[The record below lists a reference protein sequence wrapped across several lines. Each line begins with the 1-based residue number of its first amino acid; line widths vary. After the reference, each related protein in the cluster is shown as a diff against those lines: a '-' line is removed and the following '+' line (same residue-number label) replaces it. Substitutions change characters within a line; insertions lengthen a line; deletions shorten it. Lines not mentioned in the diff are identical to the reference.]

1 MRPAI
6 FYALF
11 IQASLVASVQAQEIC
26 GLQNAV
32 YPQML
37 KDGFENV
44 GTPAAITFAPAV
56 KTSKVITLGPALA
69 MAPIPNG
76 STPPTISITEPLAG
90 AVIEGRRVQVRGA
103 FTGPAG
109 TGVSVNGLPAILQ
122 GNQFVI
128 REMILP
134 LGATSLDAKATT
146 IGGLSATSSRA
157 VSANTAIASVQM
169 RASKLADFSSLAVD
183 FQSTIAASLT
193 IQTITLDFNGDGTPE
208 FSGSNPALIPTHYDY
223 TAPGVYTAK
232 LMVTTSAPSSQTF
245 IATQIITVV
254 DLSAHRARACTTY
267 GYLRDR
273 LNASDVNGALL
284 AFPSDRRSSYQ
295 PFFTAL
301 GANRPIMASRLGTIA
316 NGTISFNSAKL
327 MVVRINGAQVQGFPL
342 QVTQSNDG
350 VWRID
355 QF

>member
-6 FYALF
+6 FYVLF

-56 KTSKVITLGPALA
+56 KTSKVITLGPALT
-69 MAPIPNG
+69 MAPVPNG
-76 STPPTISITEPLAG
+76 STPPTISISEPLSG
-90 AVIEGRRVQVRGA
+90 AVIEGRRVQVRGTY
-103 FTGPAG
+103 TGPAG

-134 LGATSLDAKATT
+134 LGATMLDAKATT
-146 IGGLSATSSRA
+146 IGGLTATATRA
-157 VSANTAIASVQM
+157 VSANSNVPSVQW
-169 RASKLADFSSLAVD
+169 RANKLAEFTSVGVD
-183 FQSTIAASLT
+183 FQTTIAASILVQS
-193 IQTITLDFNGDGTPE
+193 ISVDFNGDGTPE
-208 FSGSNPALIPTHYDY
+208 FSGSNPSLLPSHFDY
-223 TAPGVYTAK
+223 VAPGVYTAK
-232 LMVTTSAPSSQTF
+232 LTVVTQAPSSQT
-245 IATQIITVV
+245 ITATQIIAVV
-254 DLSAHRARACTTY
+254 DLAAYRTRICSTY

-273 LNASDVNGALL
+273 LNASDVSGALL
-284 AFPSDRRSSYQ
+284 AFPTDRRSSYQ
-295 PFFTAL
+295 PFFNAL
-301 GANRPIMASRLGTIA
+301 GTNRPAMAARLGTIA
-316 NGTISFNSAKL
+316 NGTLTFNSAKL
-327 MVVRINGAQVQGFPL
+327 MVVRINGAQVQGYPL
-342 QVTQSNDG
+342 QITQSNDG